1 MKKTNKEIKE
11 EILDIEDRIYR
22 LKILF
27 NEISLKVNK
36 TDQDKK
42 YLKGIDR
49 SIYLLHEEKETKLF
63 WF

>member
-1 MKKTNKEIKE
+1 MKRTNKEIKK

-42 YLKGIDR
+42 DLKILDR